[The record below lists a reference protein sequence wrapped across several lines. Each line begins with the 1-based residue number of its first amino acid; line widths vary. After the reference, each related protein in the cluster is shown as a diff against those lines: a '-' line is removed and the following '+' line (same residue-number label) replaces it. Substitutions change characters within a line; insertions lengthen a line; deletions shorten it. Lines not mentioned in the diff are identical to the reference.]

1 VTATSRALSLAATAS
16 GTTDPTVRRDALAE
30 LPGAVDA
37 AHAELVAVG
46 APESAELVVRACLLL
61 ALSGSG
67 HLSADTCPVS
77 GQSHG

>member
-1 VTATSRALSLAATAS
+1 MTATSRALDLASAAS

-37 AHAELVAVG
+37 AYAELVAAG

-61 ALSGSG
+61 AACPG
-67 HLSADTCPVS
+67 HMSADTCPPS
-77 GQSHG
+77 GHLSG